1 MLAWFT
7 IKQKGGGDL
16 QSKLFRLW
24 DKNTMG
30 TVPIKPCIKRVI
42 KPREGERK
50 KALEVKHQDRGSE
63 KSGEFSDPL
72 L

>member
-1 MLAWFT
+1 
-7 IKQKGGGDL
+7 
-16 QSKLFRLW
+16 
-24 DKNTMG
+24 MG